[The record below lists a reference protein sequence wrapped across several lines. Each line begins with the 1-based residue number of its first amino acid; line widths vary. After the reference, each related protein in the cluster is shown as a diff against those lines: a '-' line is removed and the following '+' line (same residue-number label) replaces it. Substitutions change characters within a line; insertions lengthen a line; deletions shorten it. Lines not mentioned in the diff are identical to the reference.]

1 MRPRSAGRLKSSE
14 SSECSIHDE
23 GLPELLP
30 KIRKSTPDSSK
41 ALGNG
46 ARSRHSRT
54 FAIACAGQGLSVFIT
69 HNLCSEER
77 SMRSVS
83 QAGVVLLLLICL
95 LINAP
100 AQTRNGGTRSNGAR
114 PRPAA
119 TAPAE
124 TMNGKAAPVSEMRA
138 AIERYSVDRGSL
150 ARSYPVGMSTARRD
164 RFKKFYS
171 DWLASLKTLN
181 FDSMSQDGKVDY
193 ILFKNH
199 LEYELRQLDIQAK
212 QLGEIRQLIPFAKT
226 IIDLEEARRRM
237 EQIDSAKI
245 AATLN
250 ELRKQIDERRRAV
263 EAGLPRT
270 GRGGGDTNTTVE
282 PVQVKKFVAN
292 RAVQAI
298 TSLRG
303 NLRNWYTFY
312 NGYDP
317 MFTWW
322 NEEPYR
328 SVDQS
333 LTNYSNFI
341 AERVVGIR
349 TEGLQTAQTAATR
362 GPGGGGP
369 QRGAPSAARP
379 GDASDIVGDPIGGE
393 ALISELRSEMIPY
406 TPEEIIAIGEKEMAW
421 CENEM
426 KKASRE
432 LGFGDDWHKA
442 LEHVKNR
449 YVEPGKQPEMIRELA
464 FEAIKFVEDNNLVT
478 VPELARES
486 WRMEMMTP
494 ERQLVSPFFL
504 GGETILVSFPTN
516 TMAHEQKM
524 MSMRGNNRH
533 FSRATVHH
541 ELIPGHHLQG
551 FMAARHKPYRGVF
564 STPFWSEGNALYWEL
579 LLWDLNF
586 AKTPED
592 RIGMLFWRMHRC
604 ARIIFSLSFH
614 LEKMTP
620 QECIELLVNKV
631 GHERDNATAEVR
643 RSFDGSYGPLYQIA
657 YLIGGLQQYAMHK
670 ELVGSGKMTNR
681 QYNDALLKEN
691 RIPIEM
697 LRAAITNQKLTRD
710 FVTSW
715 RFYDYR

>member
-1 MRPRSAGRLKSSE
+1 MRSAFR
-14 SSECSIHDE
+14 
-23 GLPELLP
+23 
-30 KIRKSTPDSSK
+30 
-41 ALGNG
+41 AL
-46 ARSRHSRT
+46 
-54 FAIACAGQGLSVFIT
+54 V
-69 HNLCSEER
+69 
-77 SMRSVS
+77 
-83 QAGVVLLLLICL
+83 VVLLLCCFLTQI
-95 LINAP
+95 P
-100 AQTRNGGTRSNGAR
+100 AQSNTRSNGGAR
-114 PRPAA
+114 PKS
-119 TAPAE
+119 APGE
-124 TMNGKAAPVSEMRA
+124 PNGSKAPVSELRS

-150 ARSYPVGMSTARRD
+150 ARSYPVAVSRGRRE
-164 RFKKFYS
+164 RFKKFYTE
-171 DWLASLKTLN
+171 WLTSLQSEN
-181 FDSMSQDGKVDY
+181 FDSMSQDGKIDY
-193 ILFKNH
+193 ILFRNH
-199 LEYELRQLDIQAK
+199 LEYELRQLDIQSR
-212 QLGEIRQLIPFAKT
+212 QIGEIEPLVPFGAK
-226 IIDLEEARRRM
+226 IIELEETRRRM
-237 EQIDSAKI
+237 EPIDSPKI

-250 ELRKQIDERRRAV
+250 ELKKQVEERRRTLEMSYR
-263 EAGLPRT
+263 EA
-270 GRGGGDTNTTVE
+270 RGGGDAASEAVR
-282 PVQVKKFVAN
+282 PKKTVAN
-292 RAVQAI
+292 RAVAAI
-298 TSLRG
+298 NGLRN

-317 MFTWW
+317 TFTWW

-328 SVDQS
+328 ALDQAMTS
-333 LTNYSNFI
+333 YASFI
-341 AERVVGIR
+341 TERVVGIR
-349 TEGLQTAQTAATR
+349 AEGAQTPAGPTR
-362 GPGGGGP
+362 GGGGGPGGGGQGGGQGF
-369 QRGAPSAARP
+369 QRPASANARP
-379 GDASDIVGDPIGGE
+379 GDASDIVGDPIGRE
-393 ALISELRSEMIPY
+393 ALLSELRSEMIPY

-442 LEHVKNR
+442 LEHVKNL
-449 YVEPGKQPEMIRELA
+449 YVEPGKQPQMIRDLA
-464 FEAIKFVEDNNLVT
+464 LEAIKFVEDNNLVT

-504 GGETILVSFPTN
+504 GGEVIQVSFPTN

-524 MSMRGNNRH
+524 MSMRGNNIH

-551 FMAARHKPYRGVF
+551 FMSARNKPYRGVF
-564 STPFWSEGNALYWEL
+564 GTPFWTEGNALYWEL

-586 AKTPED
+586 AKTPEN

-620 QECIELLVNKV
+620 QECIELLVKKV

-670 ELVGSGKMTNR
+670 ELVGNGKMTNK

-710 FVTSW
+710 FVTNW
-715 RFYDYR
+715 KFYGPNP

>member
-1 MRPRSAGRLKSSE
+1 MRSA
-14 SSECSIHDE
+14 
-23 GLPELLP
+23 
-30 KIRKSTPDSSK
+30 
-41 ALGNG
+41 
-46 ARSRHSRT
+46 SR
-54 FAIACAGQGLSVFIT
+54 AV
-69 HNLCSEER
+69 
-77 SMRSVS
+77 
-83 QAGVVLLLLICL
+83 VVLLLFVCFLTDL
-95 LINAP
+95 A
-100 AQTRNGGTRSNGAR
+100 AQTRGNGGRAV
-114 PRPAA
+114 PAA
-119 TAPAE
+119 LE
-124 TMNGKAAPVSEMRA
+124 LDGKAARVSEMRA
-138 AIERYSVDRGSL
+138 PIERYSVDRGSL
-150 ARSYPVGMSTARRD
+150 ARSYPVGMSAARRD

-171 DWLASLKTLN
+171 DWLASLKTLD

-212 QLGEIRQLIPFAKT
+212 QRADIEPLLPFAKT

-237 EQIDSAKI
+237 EPIDSAKV
-245 AATLN
+245 ATTLN
-250 ELRKQIDERRRAV
+250 DMRKQIDNARRGV
-263 EAGLPRT
+263 EAL
-270 GRGGGDTNTTVE
+270 
-282 PVQVKKFVAN
+282 QVKKTVAN
-292 RAVQAI
+292 RAVNAI
-298 TSLRG
+298 NALRG

-317 MFTWW
+317 IFTWW
-322 NEEPYR
+322 NEEPYK

-341 AERVVGIR
+341 SERIVGIR
-349 TEGLQTAQTAATR
+349 TEGSQTGATR
-362 GPGGGGP
+362 GPGGGGQGGGQGGGGGF
-369 QRGAPSAARP
+369 QRSGSTARP
-379 GDASDIVGDPIGGE
+379 GDTSDIVGDPIGRE

-442 LEHVKNR
+442 LEEVKNR

-551 FMAARHKPYRGVF
+551 FMAARYKTYRGVF
-564 STPFWSEGNALYWEL
+564 STPFWSEGNSLYWEL

-592 RIGMLFWRMHRC
+592 KIGMLFWRMHRC

-670 ELVGSGKMTNR
+670 ELVDSGKMTNR

-710 FVTSW
+710 FTTNW
-715 RFYDYR
+715 RFYDHR